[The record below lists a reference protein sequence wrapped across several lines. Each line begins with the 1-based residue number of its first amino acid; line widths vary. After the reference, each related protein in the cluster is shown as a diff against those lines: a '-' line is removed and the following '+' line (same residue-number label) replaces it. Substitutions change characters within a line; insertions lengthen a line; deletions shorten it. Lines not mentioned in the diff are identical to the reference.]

1 MEWMMNNEE
10 LKWYSGKINEIK
22 KEIEKEI
29 TEERKINELYGT
41 SEIIITNHN
50 IVY

>member
-1 MEWMMNNEE
+1 MNKEE

-41 SEIIITNHN
+41 SEIKITN
-50 IVY
+50 Y